1 MCITVEIDHLGRLE
15 DIANIFLGNG
25 GQKAFYEDPNI
36 LYISIHVHMDGRFY
50 PSGPEGD
57 MHHCGAGL
65 GIGRCV
71 LYYIPRISSSDLLY
85 RNVNIPW
92 PTKGMGDGDYMYA
105 FQKVVMP
112 IATEFDPDFVIVAA
126 GFDAAAG
133 DELGGCFVTP
143 ACYAH
148 MTHMLMELAQ
158 GKIAVCLEGGYNFS
172 AISKSALAVVR
183 TLMGEPPDRL
193 SATQATNSA
202 IDTVGQVLKIQSQYW
217 KSIWP
222 KEPVAGVNGGEK
234 LHGRCDRSYIIQLLI

>member
-1 MCITVEIDHLGRLE
+1 
-15 DIANIFLGNG
+15 
-25 GQKAFYEDPNI
+25 
-36 LYISIHVHMDGRFY
+36 
-50 PSGPEGD
+50 
-57 MHHCGAGL
+57 
-65 GIGRCV
+65 
-71 LYYIPRISSSDLLY
+71 
-85 RNVNIPW
+85 
-92 PTKGMGDGDYMYA
+92 MGDGDYMYA

-112 IATEFDPDFVIVAA
+112 IALEFDPDFVIVAA

-148 MTHMLMELAQ
+148 MTHMLMGLAQ
-158 GKIAVCLEGGYNFS
+158 GKVAVCLEGGYNFS

-234 LHGRCDRSYIIQLLI
+234 LHGNYDRFCLG